1 MEPYEKAKE
10 LLDRISRPLPLDGAK
25 KLYRHI
31 DEKGK
36 VYLVTIPENEEDEPC
51 SAGKQSTQ

>member
-1 MEPYEKAKE
+1 MEPWEKAKE
-10 LLDRISRPLPLDGAK
+10 LLDRISKPLPLDGAK

-36 VYLVTIPENEEDEPC
+36 VYLVIIPENDEDQPY
-51 SAGKQSTQ
+51 STGKQSTQ